1 LPCGHQYLDGCRLA
15 ALPLQI
21 SHAFD
26 DSGRKF
32 DVTGTLR
39 DWWTPA
45 SAAAFSNCTACF
57 VSQYSAY
64 SPPQSSLHVNGNL
77 TLGENLADAGGI
89 RAAYAAYRDAA
100 AANATAADG
109 EIASSAHATVRN
121 EVLSAAMTDDQLF
134 FLGYALNWCTK
145 RTSASSAALLATDPH
160 SPGRYRVQGVL
171 SGYEPFV
178 KAYGCPASSR
188 YAQKPACTLW

>member
-1 LPCGHQYLDGCRLA
+1 MPCGHQYLDGCRPA

-39 DWWTPA
+39 DWWTPT
-45 SAAAFSNCTACF
+45 SAAAFRNRTACF
-57 VSQYSAY
+57 VTQYSAY
-64 SPPQSSLHVNGNL
+64 SPPQSPLHVNGNL

-100 AANATAADG
+100 AANTTATSGRDL
-109 EIASSAHATVRN
+109 
-121 EVLSAAMTDDQLF
+121 VL
-134 FLGYALNWCTK
+134 
-145 RTSASSAALLATDPH
+145 
-160 SPGRYRVQGVL
+160 V
-171 SGYEPFV
+171 
-178 KAYGCPASSR
+178 
-188 YAQKPACTLW
+188 ACTLHDAGQVRQHNLQQP